1 MNSLK
6 TYLLGLI
13 CIVAF
18 QQSFSQN
25 IVRTTV
31 PDTIKRWES
40 KNTLGLDLTQIAF
53 VNWSAGGENAISGIL
68 KGAFVRKYTK
78 GRFIWHNE
86 LIARYGLNKQD
97 GIEARKTDDVI
108 QLNSTAGFKTDTISN
123 WYYSAKFN
131 FNTQFTNGYAYPN
144 TDLAISRPFAPAYVF
159 FGLGTEYVKKE
170 GEGIL
175 RVYVSP
181 LTFKTTL
188 VLDERLADQGS
199 FGVDKATYDANG
211 NLISHGKKTRTEMGF
226 LVTNQ
231 YKKEIFKNIML
242 DHRLVLYTDYIKNF
256 GNIDIDWQV
265 QMDMIVNSHVRA
277 NISTNLIYDDD
288 IKSKDEVDG
297 VVVTRGPKVQLKQI
311 LGLGLSYVF

>member
-1 MNSLK
+1 MNTLK

-18 QQSFSQN
+18 QQSFAQN
-25 IVRTTV
+25 VIRTAV

-40 KNTLGLDLTQIAF
+40 KNDLGLDLTQIAF

-68 KGAFVRKYTK
+68 KGAFIRKYKK

-108 QLNSTAGFKTDTISN
+108 QFNSTAGFKTDSISN

-144 TDLAISRPFAPAYVF
+144 TDLAISKPFAPAYIF
-159 FGLGTEYVKKE
+159 LGLGTEYFKKE
-170 GEGIL
+170 GENGL
-175 RVYVSP
+175 RIYISP

-188 VLDERLADQGS
+188 VLDDRLADQGA
-199 FGVDKATYDANG
+199 FGVDKAIYDANG

-265 QMDMIVNSHVRA
+265 QMNMIVNSHVRA

-311 LGLGLSYVF
+311 LGLGLSYSF